1 MIRLFTA
8 AVRITLAAAAMAAAV
23 PMLALAQTTG
33 PATESTP
40 APAKPMAAQPS
51 PTGNAYGADDG
62 ASVQANAPAKP
73 ASPAVRAAQRRFDN
87 IRRGLLGDRAGTVD
101 GWLLAITIVIGILAI
116 VSVVGGYIG
125 FRRFRDIEEEARD
138 SVEAVTH
145 LADAAKRHVEAIES
159 HQARS
164 AEILQDMNARIAA
177 HDPKEARRAVQ
188 TIRQNPTASPT
199 DKVIARALSLQ
210 REDRRDEAVEKWHA
224 VAHVAEES
232 DHDLAARAWFSV
244 GYLTG
249 DKDLEAG
256 ISAYDRAIRLKP
268 GYAEAYANR
277 GEVKAALGRHHEAI
291 ADYDEAIRLQ
301 PGYGEA
307 YGNRGIAKADLG
319 LKDEARKDI
328 EASLE
333 LARKA
338 GNPELAAAA
347 QQSLRDLDA
356 TEDA

>member
-1 MIRLFTA
+1 MIRLLTA
-8 AVRITLAAAAMAAAV
+8 AVRAALVAAAMTAAV
-23 PMLALAQTTG
+23 PMLALAQATG
-33 PATESTP
+33 SAIENPP
-40 APAKPMAAQPS
+40 APAKPAVANLRS
-51 PTGNAYGADDG
+51 TGDAYGAS
-62 ASVQANAPAKP
+62 AQADAPAKP
-73 ASPAVRAAQRRFDN
+73 ASPAVGEAQRRFDKL
-87 IRRGLLGDRAGTVD
+87 RRGLLGDRAGTVD
-101 GWLLAITIVIGILAI
+101 RWLLAITIVIGILAL

-145 LADAAKRHVEAIES
+145 LADAAKRHVEAMES

-177 HDPKEARRAVQ
+177 HDPEEARRAVQ
-188 TIRQNPTASPT
+188 TIRQNPTASPI
-199 DKVIARALSLQ
+199 DRVIARALSFQ
-210 REDRRDEAVEKWHA
+210 RQGGRDEAVEKWRA

-249 DKDLEAG
+249 DEDLEAG
-256 ISAYDRAIRLKP
+256 MSAYDRAIRLRP
-268 GYAEAYANR
+268 DYAEAYANR

-291 ADYDEAIRLQ
+291 ADYDEAIRLK

-319 LKDEARKDI
+319 LKDEARKDL

-333 LARKA
+333 LVRKA
-338 GNPELAAAA
+338 GNPDLAAAA

-356 TEDA
+356 AEDA